1 MTNESEDHDMARL
14 ATEPYS
20 NLNLQTDTTHGDDQA
35 QVAMSESAD
44 QQVGSVCPA
53 AEFEQLIHE
62 YQSALIRYAYKILR
76 NNETAQD
83 IVQEAFLRYAKNP
96 PQYGVPRQKASW
108 LFRVTHNL
116 CIDLLKRESKRS
128 DIYDKVEKPKPD
140 FIPSEGIIA
149 REGWE
154 QLAVFLER
162 LSDNQRCVVILFFQE
177 DKSYK
182 EIAEQ
187 TGLSLSNVGML
198 LHRGLKKLK
207 AIMEEEEW
215 PA

>member
-1 MTNESEDHDMARL
+1 MKNTPEDHDMARL

-20 NLNLQTDTTHGDDQA
+20 NLNLQTDA
-35 QVAMSESAD
+35 I
-44 QQVGSVCPA
+44 GSSDRSPA
-53 AEFEQLIHE
+53 AMPETAHPQDSSPSTAVEFEQLIHE
-62 YQSALIRYAYKILR
+62 YQGALIRYAYKILR

-149 REGWE
+149 QEGWE

-215 PA
+215 PT

>member
-1 MTNESEDHDMARL
+1 MTNTPEDHDMARL

-20 NLNLQTDTTHGDDQA
+20 NLNLQTDVVDSGDRPQA
-35 QVAMSESAD
+35 
-44 QQVGSVCPA
+44 A
-53 AEFEQLIHE
+53 APEIVDSQDSSPTAAVEFEQLIHE
-62 YQSALIRYAYKILR
+62 YQGALIRYAYKILR

-128 DIYDKVEKPKPD
+128 DVYEKVEKPKPD

-154 QLAVFLER
+154 QLAVFLEK
-162 LSDNQRCVVILFFQE
+162 LSDNQRCVIILFFQE

-182 EIAEQ
+182 EIAEL

-207 AIMEEEEW
+207 AIMEEEDW
-215 PA
+215 PV

>member
-1 MTNESEDHDMARL
+1 MKNESDENNMARL

-20 NLNLQTDTTHGDDQA
+20 NMNFQAGEVETTNLDSRSASKSDAKESPSKTT
-35 QVAMSESAD
+35 VS
-44 QQVGSVCPA
+44 
-53 AEFEQLIHE
+53 EFEQLIHE
-62 YQSALIRYAYKILR
+62 YQGALIRYAYKILR

-116 CIDLLKRESKRS
+116 CIDLLKRETKRS
-128 DIYDKVEKPKPD
+128 VVYEKAEKPKPD

-149 REGWE
+149 KEGWE

-182 EIAEQ
+182 EIAEH

-207 AIMEEEEW
+207 TIMEEEEW
-215 PA
+215 QS